1 MHFIDLLNSMFVLML
16 IQVID
21 QALAGILL
29 KALLETHRTALP
41 PCKRGGGRGGREGG
55 WGGVFRRETRKVYAG
70 VRDGDVVLLRNVL
83 CKRVCL

>member
-29 KALLETHRTALP
+29 KA
-41 PCKRGGGRGGREGG
+41 
-55 WGGVFRRETRKVYAG
+55 
-70 VRDGDVVLLRNVL
+70 
-83 CKRVCL
+83 